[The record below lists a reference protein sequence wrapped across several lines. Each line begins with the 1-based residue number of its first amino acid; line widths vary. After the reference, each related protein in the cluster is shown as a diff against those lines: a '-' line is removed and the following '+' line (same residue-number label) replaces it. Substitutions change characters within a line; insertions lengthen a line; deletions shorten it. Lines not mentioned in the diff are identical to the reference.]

1 MPSSQPADRAYLL
14 YTLPALAVA
23 APLLALAALAL
34 GVGPAPVLL
43 RVCRIFLVVSPATAF
58 LGLRTLARV
67 GSAAPRVGAPHGPQL
82 VRARLRHA
90 RHPLP
95 RACAGSESRIG

>member
-1 MPSSQPADRAYLL
+1 MPSSQPADRASLL

-43 RVCRIFLVVSPATAF
+43 RICRIFLFVAPATGF

-67 GSAAPRVGAPHGPQL
+67 GSAAPEWARRTGRNWCALALVTPVIIYLGLRWLGAPFG
-82 VRARLRHA
+82 
-90 RHPLP
+90 
-95 RACAGSESRIG
+95 